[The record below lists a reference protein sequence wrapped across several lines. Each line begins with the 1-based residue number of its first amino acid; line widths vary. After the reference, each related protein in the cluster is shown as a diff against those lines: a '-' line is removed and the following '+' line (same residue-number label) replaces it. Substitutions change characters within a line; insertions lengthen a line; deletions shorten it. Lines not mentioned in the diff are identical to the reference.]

1 MVLHSA
7 LAVVLHSAVYKVLH
21 SAVDIVLLARTLPL
35 CSSHV
40 YLYKSSGRILRPILC
55 KHIPRRIIKPVS
67 LNLECSYI
75 MNFRPEINYCPV
87 SGC

>member
-7 LAVVLHSAVYKVLH
+7 LAVVLHSAVDIVLH
-21 SAVDIVLLARTLPL
+21 SAVDIVLLTWTLPL

-40 YLYKSSGRILRPILC
+40 YLYKSYKSSGRILRPILC

-75 MNFRPEINYCPV
+75 P
-87 SGC
+87 